1 MSQHPDP
8 DEPVTYSEDIDDLDL
23 DAEQRA
29 RAEVD
34 LDQPDSVDD
43 VPWSPPEQ
51 RPMGAEMLELDVD
64 VEETIDQRIHQEE
77 PEEGTAYGAPES
89 GAEARREAGE
99 VDMLGGDDPDAIPAE
114 RDVLDGPE

>member
-23 DAEQRA
+23 DAEQKA

-34 LDQPDSVDD
+34 LDQPESVDD

-51 RPMGAEMLELDVD
+51 RPMGAELLEVD
-64 VEETIDQRIHQEE
+64 DRGEETIDQRIYQEE
-77 PEEGTAYGAPES
+77 PEAGTAYGAPDS
-89 GAEARREAGE
+89 A
-99 VDMLGGDDPDAIPAE
+99 
-114 RDVLDGPE
+114 

>member
-1 MSQHPDP
+1 MSQHPE
-8 DEPVTYSEDIDDLDL
+8 DEPITYSEDIDDLDL

-51 RPMGAEMLELDVD
+51 QPMGAEMLDVD
-64 VEETIDQRIHQEE
+64 DEGEETIDQRIHQEE
-77 PEEGTAYGAPES
+77 PEAGTAYGAPETD
-89 GAEARREAGE
+89 R
-99 VDMLGGDDPDAIPAE
+99 LGGDDPDAIPAE
-114 RDVLDGPE
+114 RDVLDGPA